1 MSTHGGSRPGAGR
14 PPGTPN
20 PNAGRP
26 QTVKRLRVGQKV
38 LAQRITADG
47 RNVPSEVWKIVS
59 VSRAGIEIKTGDG
72 DTIHV
77 IT

>member
-1 MSTHGGSRPGAGR
+1 MNTHGGSRPGAGR

-26 QTVKRLRVGQKV
+26 QTVKRLRVVQKMFV
-38 LAQRITADG
+38 QRISADG
-47 RNVPSEVWKIVS
+47 YNVPSEVWEIIA
-59 VSRAGIEIKTGDG
+59 VSRTTVEIRTNDG

-77 IT
+77 TT